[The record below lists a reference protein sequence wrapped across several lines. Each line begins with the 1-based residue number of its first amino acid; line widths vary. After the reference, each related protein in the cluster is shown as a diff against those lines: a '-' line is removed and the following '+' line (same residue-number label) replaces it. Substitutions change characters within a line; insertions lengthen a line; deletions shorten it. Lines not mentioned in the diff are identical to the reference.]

1 MHRRARRSAQPLGA
15 MRSATAILLAA
26 MTAGTP
32 VAAQEAD
39 AVIGDVVIADAVD
52 FGFSAAVYVDA
63 SRHLRLKMQNAVTHA
78 VNSGTLE
85 CTQSKCGWAVHAE
98 RLRYF
103 SGINGTGASVRS
115 GLACPNEWGI
125 PKQRFYR
132 VDALERTV
140 GCLELRWDEDLG
152 QYDVSVIWNGA

>member
-1 MHRRARRSAQPLGA
+1 MA
-15 MRSATAILLAA
+15 
-26 MTAGTP
+26 AGTP

-52 FGFSAAVYVDA
+52 FGFTAAVYVDA
-63 SRHLRLKMQNAVTHA
+63 SRHLRLKMQKAVAHA
-78 VNSGTLE
+78 VKSGSLE
-85 CTQSKCGWAVHAE
+85 CTHSKCSWALHPE

-103 SGINGTGASVRS
+103 SGIDGAGASVRS

-132 VDALERTV
+132 VDALEGMV
-140 GCLELRWDEDLG
+140 GCLELMWDEDLG
-152 QYDVSVIWNGA
+152 QYDVSETWNGA